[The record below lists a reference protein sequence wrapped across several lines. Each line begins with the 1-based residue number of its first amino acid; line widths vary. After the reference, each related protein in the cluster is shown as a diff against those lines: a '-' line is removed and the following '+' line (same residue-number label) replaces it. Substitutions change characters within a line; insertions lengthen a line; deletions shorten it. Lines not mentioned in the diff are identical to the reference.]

1 VVRPVTRLDVF
12 VQYAG
17 RALGWD
23 YEVALNV
30 RNLTRQS
37 NTSNMTPIL
46 INQAGYKP
54 GTHDPFEFK
63 MEPDVLLSFAIKF

>member
-1 VVRPVTRLDVF
+1 
-12 VQYAG
+12 
-17 RALGWD
+17 
-23 YEVALNV
+23 
-30 RNLTRQS
+30 
-37 NTSNMTPIL
+37 MTPIL